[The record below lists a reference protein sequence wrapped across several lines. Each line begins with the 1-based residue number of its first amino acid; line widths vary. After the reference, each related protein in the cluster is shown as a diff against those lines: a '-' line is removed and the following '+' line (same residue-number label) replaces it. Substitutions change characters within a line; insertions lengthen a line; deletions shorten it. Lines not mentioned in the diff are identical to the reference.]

1 MRWHWL
7 VGSAVLALLAS
18 GCGGG
23 NDPTPVFGAQLE
35 RDEVTLHLQ
44 LASCNTTEQTAEVV
58 ETDAEVRVT
67 VHTKGGTSDDCADG
81 MQVEL
86 ADPLGD
92 RPLID
97 DPTDDEI
104 EVEGRRGG

>member
-1 MRWHWL
+1 
-7 VGSAVLALLAS
+7 
-18 GCGGG
+18 
-23 NDPTPVFGAQLE
+23 
-35 RDEVTLHLQ
+35 
-44 LASCNTTEQTAEVV
+44 
-58 ETDAEVRVT
+58 
-67 VHTKGGTSDDCADG
+67 